1 MFPNAEYDAEMLLTL
16 QVTKALL
23 VQSWEEQ
30 PKPQWMKLCGSKKEQ
45 PLDLWLPL
53 LFHSASRALLD
64 NKNRGSGIWVRGLSS
79 HWLESPFLEA

>member
-30 PKPQWMKLCGSKKEQ
+30 PKPQWMKLCGSKKRTTFG
-45 PLDLWLPL
+45 PLAAVALP
-53 LFHSASRALLD
+53 FSQQSFTR
-64 NKNRGSGIWVRGLSS
+64 
-79 HWLESPFLEA
+79 